1 MSQMKVVILAG
12 GKGTRISQYT
22 ESIPKPMIKIGNV
35 PMLTH
40 IMRLYMFY
48 GFKNFVIAGGY
59 KIDVIKKYYKNSKE
73 FKNIKIINTGLNDLT
88 GKRISKLKKY
98 FRKNENFFLTYGDG
112 VSNINIRNLLK
123 FHIKNN
129 KIATIT
135 AVRPPVKFGELIINK
150 NSTVRSFLEKP
161 QVSKGWIN
169 GGFFVLNRKVF
180 DFIPNYNNMF
190 EQEPLNKLTQKKQ
203 LIAFKHYGY
212 WKCMDNLNEKSQLEK
227 IYKKYRS
234 IWKIN

>member
-1 MSQMKVVILAG
+1 MKVVILAG

-22 ESIPKPMIKIGNV
+22 HKIPKPMIRIGNT

-40 IMRLYMFY
+40 IMRIFKFH
-48 GFKNFVIAGGY
+48 GFNDFIIAGGY
-59 KIDVIKKYYKNSKE
+59 KVDLIKKYYKNSKE
-73 FKNIKIINTGLNDLT
+73 FKNIKIINTGINEFT
-88 GKRISKLKKY
+88 GKRILKLKKY
-98 FRKNENFFLTYGDG
+98 FQKNENFFLTYGDG
-112 VSNINIRNLLK
+112 VSNIDIKKLLK
-123 FHIKNN
+123 FHLKNK
-129 KIATIT
+129 KIASIT

-190 EQEPLNKLTQKKQ
+190 EQEPLNKLTQIKQ
-203 LIAFKHYGY
+203 LIAFKHHGY
-212 WKCMDNLNEKSQLEK
+212 WKCMDNLNEKNQLEK
-227 IYKKYRS
+227 TYKKYKS